1 MSGMVFSGGRSEGY
15 DRFMGRY
22 SRQLAAPFADFAGVS
37 AGMSVVDVG
46 AGTGALTAELVGR
59 LGNRV
64 AVAEPSPA
72 FVETLRE
79 RFPGLDVREAAAER
93 LPWPDAAF
101 DAALSQLVV
110 TFLADPHAGMA
121 EQRRVVRPGGV
132 VAAAM
137 WERDGIE
144 VLRVIRDVQARVG
157 SRTPS
162 DDGPGRDYRTVDELV
177 ALLGETGLHDVAA
190 ETIDVESAYA
200 SFDELWED
208 ALDSPGPN
216 ARAVAELTAEQRA
229 KARAI
234 AAEALGSPAGAFTLG
249 ARCIFVRGTV

>member
-1 MSGMVFSGGRSEGY
+1 MPGMVFSGGRSEGY

-22 SRQLAAPFADFAGVS
+22 SRQLAAPFADFAGVA

-46 AGTGALTAELVGR
+46 AGTGALTAELVAR
-59 LGNRV
+59 LGSRV

-72 FVETLRE
+72 FVETLRA
-79 RFPGLDVREAAAER
+79 RFPDLDVRDTGAEA
-93 LPWPDAAF
+93 LPWPDDGF

-110 TFLADPHAGMA
+110 TFLADAHAGMA

-144 VLRVIRDVQARVG
+144 VLRVMREVQVRMRAG
-157 SRTPS
+157 SLA

-190 ETIDVESAYA
+190 ETIDVESTYA
-200 SFDELWED
+200 SFGELWED

-216 ARAVAELTAEQRA
+216 ARAVAELTAEQRED
-229 KARAI
+229 ARRI
-234 AAEALGSPAGAFTLG
+234 AAEALGNPGGAFTLG

>member
-1 MSGMVFSGGRSEGY
+1 MIFSGGRSEGY

-22 SRQLAAPFADFAGVS
+22 SRQLAAPFADFADVR
-37 AGMSVVDVG
+37 AGMSAVDVG
-46 AGTGALTAELVGR
+46 AGTGALTAELATR

-79 RFPGLDVREAAAER
+79 RFPGLDVRETAAER
-93 LPWPDAAF
+93 LPWPDGGF

-110 TFLADPHAGMA
+110 TFLADPQAGMA

-144 VLRVIRDVQARVG
+144 VLRVVRDALARV
-157 SRTPS
+157 RRQAA
-162 DDGPGRDYRTVDELV
+162 DDGGPGRDYRTVDELV
-177 ALLGETGLHDVAA
+177 ALFGEADLRDVSA
-190 ETIDVESAYA
+190 ETIDVDSTYA

-216 ARAVAELTAEQRA
+216 ARAVAELGAEQRA
-229 KARAI
+229 EARGF
-234 AAEALGSPAGAFTLG
+234 AAEALGNPGGAFTLG

>member
-1 MSGMVFSGGRSEGY
+1 MAGMVFSGGRSEGY

-22 SRQLAAPFADFAGVS
+22 SRQLAAPFADFAAVS
-37 AGMSVVDVG
+37 AGMSAVDVG

-59 LGNRV
+59 LGSRV

-110 TFLADPHAGMA
+110 TFLADPDAGMA

-144 VLRVIRDVQARVG
+144 VLRVMRDVQIRVG
-157 SRTPS
+157 GRTPS
-162 DDGPGRDYRTVDELV
+162 DDGPGRDY
-177 ALLGETGLHDVAA
+177 
-190 ETIDVESAYA
+190 
-200 SFDELWED
+200 
-208 ALDSPGPN
+208 
-216 ARAVAELTAEQRA
+216 
-229 KARAI
+229 
-234 AAEALGSPAGAFTLG
+234 
-249 ARCIFVRGTV
+249 